1 MTETTAGPAEFAA
14 LNQSFYG
21 ADPVRYYRSRMLL
34 LMLVA
39 GRPDGLEA
47 LLNEGV
53 EYEGLTFG
61 PDQVRWPHAGE
72 DPDELAFLI
81 IESEQLLHQVTETLL
96 RLFLAHRTN
105 PPVPWLEVASLTR
118 FDKFKSLASELATD
132 PWAGPVRQQASAV
145 FLGRSLTSTPDPDD
159 AALSATERLT
169 RLLAGRYLRQS
180 NVYNAVKHGLA
191 VQASTATI
199 SLSRAGSPTPGFSAG
214 GPAIN
219 LLEYRAT
226 KTLREW
232 RQRTEWISVPSNL
245 WLTHLALTQLQ
256 TLWDV
261 ARARYTGADITRI
274 ETVSDEAITAAM
286 TGPLAPTSGIR
297 NLTVT
302 VVAESRR
309 RHG

>member
-1 MTETTAGPAEFAA
+1 MTETSAGRAEFAA
-14 LNQSFYG
+14 LNQSFYS
-21 ADPVRYYRSRMLL
+21 ADPVRYYRSRLL
-34 LMLVA
+34 LVMLAA
-39 GRPDGLEA
+39 GKPDGLES
-47 LLNEGV
+47 LLNAGV

-96 RLFLAHRTN
+96 RLFLAHRN
-105 PPVPWLEVASLTR
+105 HPPVPWLEVASLTR
-118 FDKFKSLASELATD
+118 FDKFKRLASELATD

-145 FLGRSLTSTPDPDD
+145 FLGRSWTSTPDPDD
-159 AALSATERLT
+159 AVLAATERLT

-191 VQASTATI
+191 VQAATATI

-219 LLEYRAT
+219 LLEYRDT
-226 KTLREW
+226 ETHREW

-256 TLWDV
+256 ALWDV
-261 ARARYTGADITRI
+261 ARAHYTGADITRI
-274 ETVSDEAITAAM
+274 ETVSDDAITAVL
-286 TGPLAPTSGIR
+286 TGPLAPTAGIR
-297 NLTVT
+297 NMTMTVAT
-302 VVAESRR
+302 EIRPQ
-309 RHG
+309 